1 MAVQFRNDLFSI
13 DTNAKTVKGQSQ
25 GYLTGVMYLAPAMQ
39 SGSQM
44 CPFAALAQCE
54 EPCLYTAGRGAFDNV
69 QQARLTKTHA
79 FIQNREWFMESLA
92 RSIEHLMRRADK
104 LALVPVARPNG
115 TQDIA
120 WETISVPT
128 RRVRGT
134 SRTIFECFPDL
145 QFYDY
150 TKTAKRLTTTRG
162 IENYDLTFSYSEAP
176 AFQKYVG
183 QAIREKARLAVVFRD
198 RARIPETFLGMQCV
212 VGDDNDL
219 RFLEPKGCV
228 VSLYAKGRARKS
240 TSPLIVNN

>member
-1 MAVQFRNDLFSI
+1 MQFRNDLFSI
-13 DTNAKTVKGQSQ
+13 DTNAKTVKGQSH

-39 SGSQM
+39 SGTQM

-54 EPCLYTAGRGAFDNV
+54 EPCLYTAGRGAFNSV

-115 TQDIA
+115 VQDVA
-120 WETISVPT
+120 WENVSVPT
-128 RRVRGT
+128 RRTRRGT
-134 SRTIFECFPDL
+134 FRNIFECFPDL

-150 TKTAKRLTTTRG
+150 TKTVKRLTTTRG
-162 IENYDLTFSYSEAP
+162 IANYDLTFSYSDAP
-176 AFQKYVG
+176 AYQKYVD

-198 RARIPETFLGMQCV
+198 RARIPETFRGMHCID
-212 VGDDNDL
+212 GDDSDL
-219 RFLEPKGCV
+219 RFLEPQGCV
-228 VSLYAKGRARKS
+228 VALYAKGRARKS
-240 TSPLIVNN
+240 TSPLVVNN